1 MKNIFK
7 ILIPIIALML
17 LVSCVGDNSAPQNS
31 DEITVFSP
39 GKTVVILVEESMVS
53 DAAVIK
59 LRDAI
64 AFLGIVTTITSDKT
78 ADFTI
83 SVGNTGVDSAKA
95 AVSYLYANSAAA
107 DGNIAFVYKM
117 TDGKLAIYG
126 KDEDSVVDAID
137 RFISDYLSGNTLKL
151 KSDFVFLDEY
161 EGGSKTDAAW
171 ETRFDALEQKH
182 GKDIADAIKR
192 LYQFYGTDT
201 YMWIANLYDPE
212 NGGFYYANSSRDYE
226 GFLPDIESTTQA
238 LWFITDTG
246 LISGR
251 GGLTKALPEEVV
263 SDTLAFAYSLFDESD
278 GYFYHPQWG
287 KNINSSRKGRDLNSS
302 ISVIQKLGGK
312 VPDNTALDRLGNASA
327 SAAIAKFMRS
337 EVAFADYLDSEAE
350 LLAWLNGLGINK
362 DSHSAGHTIESVT
375 SQIKAKGYAKA
386 VIDWLDSK
394 QLDNGLWQ
402 EITEQNQYT
411 ALSGL
416 LKIGS
421 TYNKL
426 GGYMKKCNDMIDT
439 AINVIL
445 SSADPY
451 IVIYVYNPWGGL
463 EYALESMTKANDAG
477 SGNYDIASAYE
488 RIYAAYPDMIDAT
501 ISKLAKFQKS
511 DGSFS
516 YYQNASAAYTQ
527 NTFVSLG
534 YDEGDVN
541 GTSLGLTTVRKT
553 VFGLLDIS
561 PIPMYNSDH
570 YEEFC
575 SILNSILPVEKIQRP
590 IIDANFENGEIPTSI
605 TQYATSGGEF
615 TEIVDIKDKDGN
627 DNKAMK
633 VTSPSGIGNRYTF
646 NPELASEG
654 VNVFSFDFDIM
665 VNSGNSYSH
674 QVSMSNAT
682 GSIAYMFTIHVSGD
696 TVTFK
701 DTTSNAHQAMAH
713 DWGIAAK
720 VGEWIHIRLEYH
732 VLSDTSVRIYA
743 FINDKAAGYS
753 ENFYGKYNNSGAV
766 NANATPKLAVD
777 ILQIYSMMGSNGEF
791 YLDNLEADFYN
802 AEN

>member
-1 MKNIFK
+1 MKQFLK
-7 ILIPIIALML
+7 ILIPIMMLMCL
-17 LVSCVGDNSAPQNS
+17 MSCANDNSEPSGS
-31 DEITVFSP
+31 DNVTIFSP
-39 GKTVVILVEESMVS
+39 GKTVVILVEESMS
-53 DAAVIK
+53 NDPAVIK

-64 AFLGIVTTITSDKT
+64 AFLGISTTVTTDKT

-83 SVGNTGVDSAKA
+83 SVGNTGVDVAKA

-107 DGNIAFVYKM
+107 DGNIAFVYKI

-126 KDEDSVVDAID
+126 KDEASFVDAID
-137 RFISDYLSGNTLKL
+137 RFVTDYLSSSTLKF
-151 KSDFVFLDEY
+151 KYDFAFLDEY
-161 EGGSKTDAAW
+161 EGGPKIDVAW

-212 NGGFYYANSSRDYE
+212 NGGFYYANSSRDYD

-238 LWFITDTG
+238 LWFISDTG
-246 LISGR
+246 LISGN
-251 GGLTKALPEEVV
+251 GGLTNALPKNVV

-312 VPDNTALDRLGNASA
+312 VPDNTALDRLSSSSA
-327 SAAIAKFMRS
+327 SDAISKFMRS
-337 EVAFADYLDSEAE
+337 DAVFADYLDSEAE

-375 SQIKAKGYAKA
+375 SQIKAKGYAET
-386 VIDWLDSK
+386 VMNWLDSK

-402 EITEQNQYT
+402 EITEQSQYT

-463 EYALESMTKANDAG
+463 EYALESMTKSYK
-477 SGNYDIASAYE
+477 SGNGNYNIEAARE
-488 RIYAAYPDMIDAT
+488 RIYAAYPAMIDAT
-501 ISKLAKFQKS
+501 ISKLAKFQKP

-561 PIPMYNSDH
+561 PIPMYNSGH

-575 SILNSILPVEKIQRP
+575 AVLNSLLPIEKIQRP
-590 IIDANFENGEIPTSI
+590 IIEANFENGEIPTSI
-605 TQYATSGGEF
+605 THYATSGGEF
-615 TEIVDIKDKDGN
+615 NEIVDIKDKDGN
-627 DNKAMK
+627 DNKALK

-646 NPELASEG
+646 NPEIASDG
-654 VNVFSFDFDIM
+654 FDIFSFDFDIM

-674 QVSMSNAT
+674 QVSMCNAT
-682 GSIAYMFTIHVSGD
+682 GSIAYMFTLHVSGD

-732 VLSDTSVRIYA
+732 VLSDSSVRIYA
-743 FINDKAAGYS
+743 FINEKAVGYS

-766 NANATPKLAVD
+766 NSNALPKLNVST
-777 ILQIYSMMGSNGEF
+777 LQIYSMMGSNGEF

-802 AEN
+802 SEK

>member
-1 MKNIFK
+1 MKHILK
-7 ILIPIIALML
+7 ILIPIIVVMLMI
-17 LVSCVGDNSAPQNS
+17 SCTNNNTNPPV
-31 DEITVFSP
+31 DEDITVFSP
-39 GKTVVILVEESMVS
+39 GSSVVILVEESMTN
-53 DAAVIK
+53 DPDIIK

-64 AFLGIVTTITSDKT
+64 AHLGIVASVTADKT
-78 ADFTI
+78 ADFNIT
-83 SVGNTGVDSAKA
+83 VGSTGVNAAKA
-95 AVSYLYANSAAA
+95 AVSYLYANSVAAT
-107 DGNIAFVYKM
+107 DNITFAYKM

-126 KDEDSVVDAID
+126 KDEDSLSAAID
-137 RFISDYLSGNTLKL
+137 RFIANHLSSSTLKL
-151 KSDFVFLDEY
+151 KVDFAFVDEY
-161 EGGSKTDAAW
+161 ENVSAEDTAW
-171 ETRFDALEQKH
+171 ETRFDELEQKH
-182 GKDIADAIKR
+182 GKEITDAIKR
-192 LYQFYGTDT
+192 LYQFYGTET
-201 YMWIANLYDPE
+201 YKWLANLYDPA

-238 LWFITDTG
+238 LWFISDTG
-246 LISGR
+246 LISGK
-251 GGLTKALPEEVV
+251 GGLTKALPENVV
-263 SDTLAFAYSLFDESD
+263 SDTLEFAYSLFDESD

-302 ISVIQKLGGK
+302 IDVIKKLGGK
-312 VPDNTALDRLGNASA
+312 VPDNTALDRLSNASA
-327 SAAIAKFMRS
+327 SDAITKFMRS
-337 EVAFADYLDSEAE
+337 SVVFADYLDSETE

-375 SQIKAKGYAKA
+375 SQIKAKGYAQT

-394 QLDNGLWQ
+394 QFDNGLWQ

-426 GGYMKKCNDMIDT
+426 GGYMKKCDSMIDT
-439 AINVIL
+439 AISVIL

-463 EYALESMTKANDAG
+463 EYALGSMEKANNAG
-477 SGNYDIASAYE
+477 SGNYDVEAAYE
-488 RIYAAYPDMIDAT
+488 RVWAAYPDMIGAT
-501 ISKLAKFQKS
+501 IAKLAKFQKS

-553 VFGLLDIS
+553 VFGLLGIS

-570 YEEFC
+570 YEDFC
-575 SILNSILPVEKIQRP
+575 SILTSILPVEKIPRP
-590 IIDANFENGEIPTSI
+590 IIAADFENGELPTSI
-605 TQYATSGGEF
+605 TQYATAGGEF

-633 VTSPSGIGNRYTF
+633 VTSPTGIGNRYTF
-646 NPELASEG
+646 NPELAGEG
-654 VNVFSFDFDIM
+654 ANVFSFDFDIM
-665 VNSGNSYSH
+665 VNSGNAYSH
-674 QVSMSNAT
+674 QVSMCNVK
-682 GSIAYMFTIHVSGD
+682 GSIAYMFTLHVNGN
-696 TVTFK
+696 TVSFK
-701 DTTSNAHQAMAH
+701 DTTSNAHQAKAH
-713 DWGIAAK
+713 DWGITAK

-732 VLSDTSVRIYA
+732 VLADSSVRVYA
-743 FINDKAAGYS
+743 FINEKAAGYS
-753 ENFYGKYNNSGAV
+753 ENFYGKYNSAGDVNS
-766 NANATPKLAVD
+766 NAKPILSVD
-777 ILQIYSMMGSNGEF
+777 TLQIYSMMGSNGEF
-791 YLDNLEADFYN
+791 YLDNIEADFYN